1 MLKRATAVAGLVTFA
16 LFVSAVPA
24 LADGWGYTDCT
35 QYPNPGCQLGAG
47 QGGSGGNGSGNQG
60 GGNNHPSNPG
70 HSNSGSGTDPQNP
83 GDTIIGGNTNLA
95 QCSYVP
101 SPQQWAPPGGGVQQA
116 SYVSPTGAGPV
127 TAEPVEYQP
136 GQGTGTV
143 RLVDAQ
149 VRLAA
154 APSPGGAWYIYQCTT
169 GGYHDTLYRPPV
181 WIPNG
186 QPGPAPLPSPAQLA
200 QQALNQLR
208 LPTPKIEANPAGEQL
223 VTLPTW
229 LWLDRG
235 TWGDVAATAAVP
247 GVSVTAVAH
256 PTSVT
261 WSMGDGG
268 SVTCTGPGTPFPTG
282 GNPKSASPDCGYTY
296 HTSSAGQPEQ
306 AFPVTATVNW
316 TVTWSGAG
324 QGGTFPNMTTA
335 ATVAFRVAESQ
346 GITTG

>member
-1 MLKRATAVAGLVTFA
+1 MLKRATAIAGLVTIA
-16 LFVSAVPA
+16 LMTSAIPA

-35 QYPNPGCQLGAG
+35 QYPNPGCDLGAG
-47 QGGSGGNGSGNQG
+47 QGGSGGNGNGNQG
-60 GGNNHPSNPG
+60 GGNNHPSGPG
-70 HSNSGSGTDPQNP
+70 HQSSGSGSGQGNP
-83 GDTIIGGNTNLA
+83 GDTNVGGSGNLA
-95 QCSYVP
+95 QCQYTRSDYQWPPP
-101 SPQQWAPPGGGVQQA
+101 SGVQQTA
-116 SYVSPTGAGPV
+116 YVAPAGSGQV
-127 TAEPVEYQP
+127 TAE
-136 GQGTGTV
+136 
-143 RLVDAQ
+143 LVAYRPDYEDGAL
-149 VRLAA
+149 RLADTPA
-154 APSPGGAWYIYQCTT
+154 PGGAWYVYQCST
-169 GGYHDTLYRPPV
+169 GSHDAVYRPPV

-186 QPGPAPLPSPAQLA
+186 QPGPAPAPSPAQLA

-229 LWLDRG
+229 LWLDRSS
-235 TWGDVAATAAVP
+235 WGDVAATAAVP

-256 PTSVT
+256 PTAVT

-296 HTSSAGQPEQ
+296 RTSSAGQPEQ

-335 ATVAFRVAESQ
+335 ATVAFQVAESQ